1 MRVID
6 FFDQAADEHP
16 ERTLVHEPGNAT
28 VFSFAQGKEIT
39 EQVARGLVALG
50 NERGDRVGVYTPN
63 CTQALLTT
71 FSLWRAGGVWVPLN
85 PHNSVDSTA
94 AFATEVGLRTL
105 FVHSAFADRVPTL
118 RAKVPSLEL
127 VVVVDDPADEIPDT
141 ITLRSLIAKGEGV
154 VLEDWNDAHGRL
166 DELCALVPTGGTT
179 GSSKPVMLTN
189 ATWAV
194 MMDLTSRHF
203 PHVESPRML
212 VSAPMTHA
220 AGILAYL
227 LAGQGAT
234 TVVLPGFNAAN
245 VLDIIESEKITHTFM
260 PPTAL
265 YDLVSVQKAT
275 PRDLSS
281 MELLWLAA
289 APVATH
295 RLAEAVDVLGP
306 WIGQSFGQA
315 EAPGFITWMSPEELT
330 AAARAGDL
338 ERLASCG
345 RPTWG
350 TQVAIMD
357 DDGNLMPTGEVG
369 EIVVRGRLVT
379 PGYHNLAEKTD
390 EVRQH
395 GWHHTGDIGRLD
407 TDGYVYILD
416 RLKDMIISGGFNVY
430 PSEVETTMMHLPGV
444 AQCAVIGVPHDRW
457 GEEVTA
463 IVVPTTDSDRD
474 AETLIAACKKAI
486 GSVKAPKT
494 VHFVDELP
502 LTAARKVDKKVIR
515 AQFWQGR
522 DRSI

>member
-6 FFDQAADEHP
+6 FFDQAAHENPD
-16 ERTLVHEPGNAT
+16 RTLVEEPGTGKA
-28 VFSFAQGKEIT
+28 FSFAQGKEIT

-63 CTQALLTT
+63 CAEALLTT
-71 FSLWRAGGVWVPLN
+71 FSLWRIGGVWVPLN
-85 PHNSVDSTA
+85 PHNAVDSTA
-94 AFATEVGLRTL
+94 AFAAEVELRTL
-105 FVHSAFADRVPTL
+105 FVHSVYADRIPAL
-118 RAKVPSLEL
+118 RAQVPSLEL
-127 VVVVDDPADEIPDT
+127 VVVIDDPAEEIPDT
-141 ITLRSLIAKGEGV
+141 ITLAALVTKGEGIM
-154 VLEDWNDAHGRL
+154 LEDWNDAHGRL
-166 DELCALVPTGGTT
+166 EDLCALAPTGGTT

-203 PHVESPRML
+203 PRVEVPRML

-220 AGILAYL
+220 AGILACL

-234 TVVLPGFNAAN
+234 TVVLPGFNAAA
-245 VLDIIESEKITHTFM
+245 VLDAMETEKITHTFM

-265 YDLVSVQKAT
+265 YDLVAAQRAN
-275 PRDLSS
+275 PRDLST

-295 RLAEAVDVLGP
+295 RLAEAVEVLGP

-315 EAPGFITWMSPEELT
+315 EAPGFITWMTPENLS

-338 ERLASCG
+338 DRLASCG

-350 TQVAIMD
+350 TQVGIMD
-357 DDGNLMPTGEVG
+357 DDGNLLSTGETG

-379 PGYHNLAEKTD
+379 PGYHNLPEKTA

-395 GWHHTGDIGRLD
+395 GWHHTGDIGRID
-407 TDGYVYILD
+407 DDGFVYILD

-430 PSEVETTMMHLPGV
+430 PSEVETAMMQLPGV

-463 IVVPTTDSDRD
+463 VVVPTLDSDRD
-474 AETLIAACKKAI
+474 ADALIAACKQAI
-486 GSVKAPKT
+486 GSVKSPKQ

-502 LTAARKVDKKVIR
+502 LTPARKVDKKVIR
-515 AQFWQGR
+515 AQFWQGHPR
-522 DRSI
+522 AI